1 MTPPPQP
8 HLSCAEH
15 LTSVGCQVSSQA
27 SASMPSGALRGF
39 LLAVQRHCRRQ
50 AGLLTSSAR
59 QVEEVGDVG
68 SGYRIESDLALSS
81 DWLPPDAFSRTYED
95 CAVAVA
101 MAIEGVDDPAIQE
114 ARVVDVAMGTVV
126 WRSTEDEYE

>member
-1 MTPPPQP
+1 
-8 HLSCAEH
+8 
-15 LTSVGCQVSSQA
+15 
-27 SASMPSGALRGF
+27 
-39 LLAVQRHCRRQ
+39 
-50 AGLLTSSAR
+50 
-59 QVEEVGDVG
+59 VGDVG

-81 DWLPPDAFSRTYED
+81 DWLPPDAFSRIYED

-114 ARVVDVAMGTVV
+114 ARVVDVATGTVV

>member
-1 MTPPPQP
+1 
-8 HLSCAEH
+8 
-15 LTSVGCQVSSQA
+15 
-27 SASMPSGALRGF
+27 
-39 LLAVQRHCRRQ
+39 
-50 AGLLTSSAR
+50 
-59 QVEEVGDVG
+59 VG

-81 DWLPPDAFSRTYED
+81 DWLPPDAFSRTYDAFSRTYKD

-101 MAIEGVDDPAIQE
+101 MAIEGVNDPAIQE

>member
-1 MTPPPQP
+1 MCRTPDERGLP
-8 HLSCAEH
+8 SVVTGECEH
-15 LTSVGCQVSSQA
+15 VVR
-27 SASMPSGALRGF
+27 SAQGLP
-39 LLAVQRHCRRQ
+39 
-50 AGLLTSSAR
+50 AGLFRKNRWRLAQPGTDAVR
-59 QVEEVGDVG
+59 QQREVADVG

-81 DWLPPDAFSRTYED
+81 DWLPPDAFSRIYED